1 MPVGKRKRQK
11 KRKEKNKSEELSTD
25 LLNETT
31 FNYSA
36 FGDHPI
42 TPDH

>member
-31 FNYSA
+31 FN
-36 FGDHPI
+36 
-42 TPDH
+42 